1 MSAVDIYIL
10 LLIFCII
17 YPKYFFKFLAV
28 AHKVAT
34 PILEWLATV
43 GVALL
48 KRLFV
53 FLKHLLRWLLKIL
66 LELLRLLGNLLER
79 IAEAGLSLFH

>member
-28 AHKVAT
+28 ANKVAT

-53 FLKHLLRWLLKIL
+53 FLKHLLRWLLKTL
-66 LELLRLLGNLLER
+66 LEIMRLLGNLLER

>member
-1 MSAVDIYIL
+1 MNSVDIYIL

-17 YPKYFFKFLAV
+17 YPKYFFKFLTV
-28 AHKVAT
+28 ANKIAT
-34 PILEWLATV
+34 PVLEWFMTV

-48 KRLFV
+48 KRFLV
-53 FLKHLLRWLLKIL
+53 FLKHLIRWLFKIL
-66 LELLRLLGNLLER
+66 LKLLRFLGSLLER